1 MVEIC
6 DSAALKAKKENYQ
19 LLTEQISA
27 LIEGETDSVSVMAN
41 VCSAIHDAMGFFWT
55 GFYRVNNGELILGP
69 FQGPVACMHIGYGR
83 GVCGM
88 AWKEQ
93 QTIVVPDVEQYPG
106 HIACSSLSR
115 SEIVVPVFDQ
125 DGNVVAVLDIDSKE
139 LATFDDTDRVF
150 LEGICKMI
158 SATLRGLQAK

>member
-6 DSAALKAKKENYQ
+6 DSAALKAKKEKYQ

-83 GVCGM
+83 GLEDRIEAAIRNGM
-88 AWKEQ
+88 EG
-93 QTIVVPDVEQYPG
+93 TTN
-106 HIACSSLSR
+106 HRCSR
-115 SEIVVPVFDQ
+115 
-125 DGNVVAVLDIDSKE
+125 
-139 LATFDDTDRVF
+139 
-150 LEGICKMI
+150 C
-158 SATLRGLQAK
+158 